1 MVLLLWVFAFFFA
14 DFAIRA
20 LYASGLELEPFRYF
34 ADNPHHRSKIGAP
47 MAESRKSIHGSWS
60 NRLAFVLAAT
70 GSAVGLGNIWKFPYI
85 AGEHGGGAFVLVY
98 LACIATIGIP
108 IMMAEVML
116 GRRGRQSPINTMR
129 TLATEAGAHRG
140 WRWLGWAGVLAGF
153 LILSYYSVIAGWAL
167 AYVFRAVAGTFSGAT
182 AEGIG
187 SIFEQLT
194 GDPERLLA
202 WHTLFMVLTMIVV
215 ARGVRS
221 GLEQAVRF
229 MVPALFVILIMLDG
243 YAMASGAF
251 DQGLKFLF
259 NPDFSKIDANGVL
272 IAMGHAFFTLS
283 LGMGAIM
290 VYGSYLPE
298 RVSIARTSVTIALLD
313 TLVALLAG
321 MAIFP
326 IVFVNGLEPGAGPG
340 LIFQTLPIAFGHM
353 TGGLLFGTLF
363 FVLLVFAAWTSAISL
378 IEPAVAWLVENH
390 GLTRVHA
397 SVYAGIATWTF
408 GLLTIFSFNH
418 WSEFHPLWFI
428 SIFEKATL
436 FDLLDYLTANIMLPL
451 GGLFIALFSVWV
463 MKRDDSLQEL
473 DMGDGPAYRLWY
485 SLVRYVTPIA
495 VLVVF
500 LNVTGLVDF
509 SGLLGLAE

>member
-1 MVLLLWVFAFFFA
+1 
-14 DFAIRA
+14 
-20 LYASGLELEPFRYF
+20 
-34 ADNPHHRSKIGAP
+34 
-47 MAESRKSIHGSWS
+47 MAEARKSIHGSWS
-60 NRLAFVLAAT
+60 SRLAFVLAAT

-85 AGEHGGGAFVLVY
+85 SGEHGGGAFVLVY
-98 LACIATIGIP
+98 LVCIATIGIP

-129 TLATEAGAHRG
+129 TLAEEAGAHRW

-167 AYVFRAVAGTFSGAT
+167 AYVFRAMDGMFTGAT

-202 WHTLFMVLTMIVV
+202 WHTLFMVMTMIVV

-221 GLEQAVRF
+221 GLEKAVRF
-229 MVPALFVILIMLDG
+229 LVPALFVILIMLDG

-259 NPDFSKIDANGVL
+259 TPDFSKIDANGVL

-298 RVSIARTSVTIALLD
+298 RASIARTSITIALLD

-326 IVFVNGLEPGAGPG
+326 IVFVNGLEPGVGPG

-353 TGGLLFGTLF
+353 TGGLVFGTLF
-363 FVLLVFAAWTSAISL
+363 FILLVFAAWTSAISL

-390 GLTRVHA
+390 GVSRLHA
-397 SVYAGIATWTF
+397 SVYAGGATWGF

-418 WSEFHPLWFI
+418 WADFHPLWFI
-428 SIFEKATL
+428 PVFANYTV

-463 MKRDDSLQEL
+463 MKRVDSLEEL
-473 DMGDGPAYRLWY
+473 DMGDGPAFRLWY
-485 SLVRYVTPIA
+485 ALVRYFTPLA

-509 SGLLGLAE
+509 SGLFGLAG